1 MLDFTSR
8 WTGCESEARKYV
20 SSISCFSV
28 LMKIVCNRSFTNG
41 KTAAGTKEDLWE
53 ARALFVEEDLSVI
66 SVK

>member
-8 WTGCESEARKYV
+8 WIACEFEATKHI

-28 LMKIVCNRSFTNG
+28 LMKIAIDLSQ
-41 KTAAGTKEDLWE
+41 KSAASTMDGLL
-53 ARALFVEEDLSVI
+53 AVRALLLKQDPFVI